1 MGYPS
6 LPAIAMIP
14 RERFLAALDRKSVD
28 CVPFVETSVAFGIS
42 EKLLG
47 RRLVPVSLPAS
58 PLMKIRTAED
68 DKVLSRLIHRDHI
81 TYRLLAPTFSENP
94 IATLGQSFVGEGQI
108 KTLDDF
114 RNKFRLPDPEDDR
127 LYEPLKPFVGWREEF
142 AVIFSTRLGFISTVI
157 SMGFQTYLEAL
168 YLDPE
173 LIDAVTGAYVEWY
186 AKVIRR
192 VCAMGVDAVFTADD
206 FAFGSGPFMSPESF
220 RTRVLPYLQR
230 ASREISVPWILHTDG
245 NILPI
250 VEDLLAMGIKGI
262 HPIDPNCMDIRSFKK
277 EYGDRVCVLGNVN
290 VDTLTSGTPEKTY
303 GETRD
308 LIRDLAPGYGYVLSS
323 GNSIPEYAQPENV
336 LALARALED
345 FGAY

>member
-1 MGYPS
+1 M
-6 LPAIAMIP
+6 MP
-14 RERFLAALDRKSVD
+14 RERFLAALGRKPVDR
-28 CVPFVETSVAFGIS
+28 VPFVETSVAFGVS
-42 EKLLG
+42 ERLLG
-47 RRLVPVSLPAS
+47 RRLTPVSLPAL
-58 PLMKIRTAED
+58 PQMKIRMAEE

-94 IATLGQSFVGEGQI
+94 RAKAGQSFVGEGLI

-114 RNKFRLPDPEDDR
+114 RNRFSLPDPDEEG
-127 LYEPLKPFVGWREEF
+127 LYEPLKPFVEGREEF

-157 SMGFQTYLEAL
+157 SLGFQTYLEAL

-173 LIDAVTGAYVEWY
+173 LIDAVTGAYVDWY
-186 AKVIRR
+186 ATVIRR

-220 RTRVLPYLQR
+220 RTRVVPYLQR
-230 ASREISVPWILHTDG
+230 STREITVPWILHTDG

-277 EYGDRVCVLGNVN
+277 KYGDRVCVLGNVN
-290 VDTLTSGTPEKTY
+290 VDTLTDGTPEKTY

-308 LIRDLAPGYGYVLSS
+308 LIRDLAPGYGYILSS
-323 GNSIPEYAQPENV
+323 GNSIPEYAQPGNV

-345 FGAY
+345 FGGY

>member
-1 MGYPS
+1 M
-6 LPAIAMIP
+6 
-14 RERFLAALDRKSVD
+14 AALGRKPVDR
-28 CVPFVETSVAFGIS
+28 VPFVETSVAFGIS
-42 EKLLG
+42 ERLLG
-47 RRLVPVSLPAS
+47 RRLTPAS
-58 PLMKIRTAED
+58 MPALPLMKIRMAED

-94 IATLGQSFVGEGQI
+94 RAKAGQSFVGEGLI

-114 RNKFRLPDPEDDR
+114 QNKFCLPDPEDDS
-127 LYEPLKPFVGWREEF
+127 LYEPLKPFVEGKEEF

-173 LIDAVTGAYVEWY
+173 LIDAVTGAYVDWY
-186 AKVIRR
+186 SRVIRR

-206 FAFGSGPFMSPESF
+206 FAFGSGPFMAPESF

-230 ASREISVPWILHTDG
+230 ACREISVPWILHTDG

-250 VEDLLAMGIKGI
+250 VEDLLAMGIEGI
-262 HPIDPNCMDIRSFKK
+262 HPVDPNCMDIRSFKK
-277 EYGDRVCVLGNVN
+277 KYGDRVCVLGNVN
-290 VDTLTSGTPEKTY
+290 VDTLTDGTPEETY
-303 GETRD
+303 EETRD
-308 LIRDLAPGYGYVLSS
+308 LIRDLAPGYGYILSS
-323 GNSIPEYAQPENV
+323 GNSVPEFAQPENV

-345 FGAY
+345 FARY

>member
-1 MGYPS
+1 MATLGRKPV
-6 LPAIAMIP
+6 
-14 RERFLAALDRKSVD
+14 DR
-28 CVPFVETSVAFGIS
+28 VPFVETSVAFGIS
-42 EKLLG
+42 ERLLG
-47 RRLVPVSLPAS
+47 RRLTPAS
-58 PLMKIRTAED
+58 MPALPLMKIRMAED

-94 IATLGQSFVGEGQI
+94 RAKAGQSFVGEGLI

-114 RNKFRLPDPEDDR
+114 QNKFCLPDPEDDS
-127 LYEPLKPFVGWREEF
+127 LYEPLKPFGEGKEEF

-173 LIDAVTGAYVEWY
+173 LIDAVTGAYVDWY
-186 AKVIRR
+186 SRVIRR

-206 FAFGSGPFMSPESF
+206 FAFGSGPFMAPESF

-230 ASREISVPWILHTDG
+230 ACREISVPWILHTDG

-250 VEDLLAMGIKGI
+250 VEDLLAMGIEGI
-262 HPIDPNCMDIRSFKK
+262 HPVDPNCMDIRSFKK
-277 EYGDRVCVLGNVN
+277 KYGDRVCVLGNVN
-290 VDTLTSGTPEKTY
+290 VDTLTDGTPEETY
-303 GETRD
+303 EETRD
-308 LIRDLAPGYGYVLSS
+308 LIRDLAPGYGYILSS

-345 FGAY
+345 FARY